1 MLRRLRK
8 KLELIEIWGWCPRPT
23 KENLKGAEIPF
34 SDDSWSKVDT
44 ICFRLQFYRS
54 LRSLDRFGWF
64 LVHFEALL
72 SHFHILVILG
82 TNLTWI
88 FDEIWCGSLLSII
101 LSLISNAYFCAFTG
115 WIWMIFYAIWS
126 STFIF
131 SHFGIFGY
139 KSYVEIWCGSLRLR
153 NSLFDSNWW
162 LYRPLGARKSD
173 FITMRK
179 CFLE

>member
-64 LVHFEALL
+64 LVHFEASRSYFQLFGPFPRRSYVDFQISGVDL
-72 SHFHILVILG
+72 WLFLIMIINFKWLYLFATGHRTLCVTFITKFQHSPNLVI
-82 TNLTWI
+82 TSNDFSVTWSEVARHEPRI
-88 FDEIWCGSLLSII
+88 DSMSYPDCMSLLI
-101 LSLISNAYFCAFTG
+101 
-115 WIWMIFYAIWS
+115 
-126 STFIF
+126 
-131 SHFGIFGY
+131 
-139 KSYVEIWCGSLRLR
+139 
-153 NSLFDSNWW
+153 
-162 LYRPLGARKSD
+162 
-173 FITMRK
+173 
-179 CFLE
+179 